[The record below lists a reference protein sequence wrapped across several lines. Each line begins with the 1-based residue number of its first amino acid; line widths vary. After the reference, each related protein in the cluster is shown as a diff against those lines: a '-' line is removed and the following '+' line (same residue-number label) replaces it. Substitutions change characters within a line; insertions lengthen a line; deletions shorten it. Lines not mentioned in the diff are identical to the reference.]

1 MTGKEKCLKEI
12 KPYIDEGLMRVVF
25 ETDWFLICNIIDATY
40 GMFLFD
46 EVDPKSGLTCM
57 FNLRMDEFEQMVKN
71 PTRHTF
77 KTISYNAS
85 QGGIHRTFVCT
96 PNLMRKF
103 RDIKH
108 DSDPENPDIDPE
120 KERSILESLNKK
132 KKRGPTL
139 GDNLRNAFFGGRR
152 H

>member
-25 ETDWFLICNIIDATY
+25 EADWFLICNIIDATY

-57 FNLRMDEFEQMVKN
+57 FNLRMDEFEQIVKS

-77 KTISYNAS
+77 KAISHIAS

-103 RDIKH
+103 RDIKRN
-108 DSDPENPDIDPE
+108 SDPENPDIDPE
-120 KERSILESLNKK
+120 KERRILESLDKK

-139 GDNLRNAFFGGRR
+139 ADNLRSTFFGSRR
-152 H
+152 S